1 MVSYESLQSDEK
13 GLASVTTNDGSPM
26 DRRSSKTTQKVCF
39 NATGQ
44 PKTGLVLTGGG
55 ARAAYQV
62 GVLKAISK
70 LVFKSHCGNPFPII
84 TGTSAGA
91 INATVFASYAQTPS
105 MGIRSLEKV
114 WQSFSVDKI
123 FRSDFRGIVKNAARW
138 SKSIFVQDYHKTRQL
153 SLLNNQPLVNLLAK
167 VVHYD
172 NIQKSIDANCLEAI
186 CVTASGY
193 SSGQS
198 VSFFQGKSEIQG
210 WKRHRRI
217 GCQVNIKREHLLASS
232 AIPLVFPAVKVN
244 REFFGDG
251 SVRFLSPLSPAIHL
265 GAERILVVGVDP
277 INSDPENRPEK
288 IHYPTTAD
296 IAGHVLDS
304 VFIDSLDSDLE
315 RIRRINKTLELIPKE
330 IREKE
335 TNLKPIETLSI
346 SPSKDLSELSGKY
359 FHTLPPMV
367 KFFFRRIGIDDD
379 EGSTVLS
386 YLLFE
391 SLYTKELIELGF
403 KDAMEK
409 SKEIVDFFG
418 S

>member
-1 MVSYESLQSDEK
+1 MSANSINPNTSKIATDSNSQPIE
-13 GLASVTTNDGSPM
+13 
-26 DRRSSKTTQKVCF
+26 RRSTALTEKVCY
-39 NATGQ
+39 NAIDQ

-62 GVLKAISK
+62 GVLKALSE
-70 LVFKSHCGNPFPII
+70 LVFKPHCGNPFPII

-91 INATVFASYAQTPS
+91 INATVFASYAQTPRV
-105 MGIRSLEKV
+105 GIKSLERV
-114 WQSFSVDKI
+114 WQSFTVDQV
-123 FRSDFRGIVKNAARW
+123 FRSDFTGIVKNAARW
-138 SKSIFVQDYHKTRQL
+138 TKSLFVQDYHKTKQL
-153 SLLNNQPLVNLLAK
+153 SLLNNQPLVDLLSRVIHYGNLQKAI
-167 VVHYD
+167 D
-172 NIQKSIDANCLEAI
+172 NRCLDAI

-193 SSGQS
+193 TSGQS
-198 VSFFQGKSEIQG
+198 VSFFQSNQSIKA

-217 GCQVNIKREHLLASS
+217 GCRTQLERKHLLASA

-277 INSDPENRPEK
+277 IRDHNTIRPKELF
-288 IHYPTTAD
+288 YPTTAD

-315 RIRRINKTLELIPKE
+315 RINRVNKTLDLIPEEVRKTQ
-330 IREKE
+330 
-335 TNLKPIETLSI
+335 TNLRPIETLSI
-346 SPSKDLSELSGKY
+346 SPSQDLSELSSKY
-359 FHTLPPMV
+359 FHTLPAMV
-367 KFFFRRIGIDDD
+367 KFFFKRIGIDSS

-391 SLYTKELIELGF
+391 GLYTQELIDLGYN
-403 KDAMEK
+403 DAMQK
-409 SKEIVDFFG
+409 ADVIKRFF
-418 S
+418 SQ

>member
-1 MVSYESLQSDEK
+1 MVNGQDKKQPSNNQSSDFVERRSESLTPR
-13 GLASVTTNDGSPM
+13 VCYNDH
-26 DRRSSKTTQKVCF
+26 
-39 NATGQ
+39 NQ

-70 LVFKSHCGNPFPII
+70 LVFKTHCGNPFPII

-91 INATVFASYAQTPS
+91 INATVMASYAQSPGV
-105 MGIRSLEKV
+105 GIRNLEKV
-114 WQSFSVDKI
+114 WKNFTVDKV
-123 FRSDFRGIVKNAARW
+123 FRADFRGIVKNAGRW
-138 SKSIFVQDYHKTRQL
+138 TKSIFIHDYHKTRQL
-153 SLLNNQPLVNLLAK
+153 SLLNNKPLQDLLARVIHFDQIDK
-167 VVHYD
+167 A
-172 NIQKSIDANCLEAI
+172 IQSNHLDALCI
-186 CVTASGY
+186 TASGY
-193 SSGQS
+193 TSGQS
-198 VSFFQGKSEIQG
+198 VSFFQGRQELHG

-217 GCQVNIKREHLLASS
+217 GCRANIERKHLLASS

-265 GAERILVVGVDP
+265 GADRILVVGVAP
-277 INSDPENRPEK
+277 IKEEKERRPSDL
-288 IHYPTTAD
+288 IYPTTAD

-304 VFIDSLDSDLE
+304 VFVDSLDSDLE
-315 RIRRINKTLELIPKE
+315 RISRINKTLNLIPDE

-335 TNLKPIETLSI
+335 TNLRKIETLSI

-359 FHTLPPMV
+359 FHALPTMV

-391 SLYTKELIELGF
+391 SLYTRELMELGF
-403 KDAMEK
+403 KDAMDMSE
-409 SKEIVDFFG
+409 SIRDFFD
-418 S
+418 

>member
-1 MVSYESLQSDEK
+1 MQNQNNNSDQNRQGHQNFIE
-13 GLASVTTNDGSPM
+13 
-26 DRRSSKTTQKVCF
+26 RRHQGNTPRVCY
-39 NATGQ
+39 NAVDQ

-70 LVFKSHCGNPFPII
+70 LMFKTHCGNPFPII

-91 INATVFASYAQTPS
+91 INATVLASYAHSPAV
-105 MGIRSLEKV
+105 GIRSLEKV

-123 FRSDFRGIVKNAARW
+123 FRSDFTGIVHNAARW
-138 SKSIFVQDYHKTRQL
+138 TKSIFVSDYHKTRQL
-153 SLLNNQPLVNLLAK
+153 SLLNNTPLKELLAR
-167 VVHYD
+167 VVHYN
-172 NIQKSIDANCLEAI
+172 NIQKAINNNQLDAI

-193 SSGQS
+193 TTGQS
-198 VSFFQGKSEIQG
+198 VSFFQGKDELKS

-217 GCQVNIKREHLLASS
+217 GCKSKIERKHLLASS

-265 GAERILVVGVDP
+265 GADRILVVGVDP
-277 INSDPENRPEK
+277 IKEEK
-288 IHYPTTAD
+288 ERIPNQTMYPTTAD

-304 VFIDSLDSDLE
+304 VFVDSLDSDLE
-315 RIRRINKTLELIPKE
+315 RIRRINKTLNLIPE
-330 IREKE
+330 ETREKE
-335 TNLKPIETLSI
+335 TNLKMLETLSI
-346 SPSKDLSELSGKY
+346 SPTKDLSELSGKY
-359 FHTLPPMV
+359 FHTLPAMV
-367 KFFFRRIGIDDD
+367 KFFFRRIGIDDN

-391 SLYTKELIELGF
+391 NLYTQELLDLGY
-403 KDAMEK
+403 KDAMNMSE
-409 SKEIVDFFG
+409 SIIDFF
-418 S
+418 SSK

>member
-1 MVSYESLQSDEK
+1 MQDNSSNNNQPNDE
-13 GLASVTTNDGSPM
+13 NFIE
-26 DRRSSKTTQKVCF
+26 RRQEGNTPRVCY
-39 NATGQ
+39 NAVGQ

-70 LVFKSHCGNPFPII
+70 LIFKTHCGNPFPII

-91 INATVFASYAQTPS
+91 INATVLASYAHSPAV
-105 MGIRSLEKV
+105 GIRSLEKV
-114 WQSFSVDKI
+114 WQSFSVDKV
-123 FRSDFRGIVKNAARW
+123 FRSDFRGIVHNAARW
-138 SKSIFVQDYHKTRQL
+138 TKSIFVTDYHKTRQL
-153 SLLNNQPLVNLLAK
+153 SLLNNKPLKDLLAR
-167 VVHYD
+167 VVHYE
-172 NIQKSIDANCLEAI
+172 NIQKAIDANQLDAI

-193 SSGQS
+193 TTGQS
-198 VSFFQGKSEIQG
+198 VSFFQGKEELNS
-210 WKRHRRI
+210 WKRHRRV
-217 GCQVNIKREHLLASS
+217 GSRNMIKRKHLLASS

-265 GAERILVVGVDP
+265 GADRILVVGVDP
-277 INSDPENRPEK
+277 IKEERERRPKETM
-288 IHYPTTAD
+288 YPTTAD

-304 VFIDSLDSDLE
+304 VFVDSLDSDLE
-315 RIRRINKTLELIPKE
+315 RIERINKTLNLIPKE
-330 IREKE
+330 TREKE
-335 TNLKPIETLSI
+335 TNLKMIETLSI
-346 SPSKDLSELSGKY
+346 SPTKDLSELSGKY

-391 SLYTKELIELGF
+391 SLYTQELIDLGYN
-403 KDAMEK
+403 DAMDMSESIIK
-409 SKEIVDFFG
+409 FFE
-418 S
+418 

>member
-1 MVSYESLQSDEK
+1 MS
-13 GLASVTTNDGSPM
+13 TTTANIDAHHSGNPNFIE
-26 DRRSSKTTQKVCF
+26 RRSTVQTDKVCY
-39 NATGQ
+39 NAIGQ

-62 GVLKAISK
+62 GVLKAISE
-70 LVFKSHCGNPFPII
+70 LVFKPHCGNPFPII

-91 INATVFASYAQTPS
+91 INATVFASYAQTPRV
-105 MGIRSLEKV
+105 GIKSLERV
-114 WQSFSVDKI
+114 WQSFSVDQV

-138 SKSIFVQDYHKTRQL
+138 TKSLFVQDYHKTRQL
-153 SLLNNQPLVNLLAK
+153 SLLNNRPLVELLSR
-167 VVHYD
+167 VVHYGNLQKAID
-172 NIQKSIDANCLEAI
+172 NHCLDAI

-193 SSGQS
+193 TSGQS
-198 VSFFQGKSEIQG
+198 VSFFQGNESIQG

-217 GCQVNIKREHLLASS
+217 GCKTQLERKHLLASA

-277 INSDPENRPEK
+277 IREENTTRPRELF
-288 IHYPTTAD
+288 YPTTAD

-315 RIRRINKTLELIPKE
+315 RIKRVNKTLNLIPEE
-330 IREKE
+330 IRKTK
-335 TNLKPIETLSI
+335 TNLRPIETLSI
-346 SPSKDLSELSGKY
+346 SPSQDLSELSSKY
-359 FHTLPPMV
+359 FHTLPRMV
-367 KFFFRRIGIDDD
+367 KFFFRRIGIDNT

-391 SLYTKELIELGF
+391 SLYTKELIDLGYH
-403 KDAMEK
+403 DAMQK
-409 SKEIVDFFG
+409 SGEIKDFFNDPT
-418 S
+418 

>member
-1 MVSYESLQSDEK
+1 VSPNVKPTIE
-13 GLASVTTNDGSPM
+13 
-26 DRRSSKTTQKVCF
+26 RRSNSTTQKNCY
-39 NATGQ
+39 NAVGQ

-70 LVFKSHCGNPFPII
+70 LVFKSHCGNPFPIV

-91 INATVFASYAQTPS
+91 INATVFASFAQTPNV
-105 MGIRSLEKV
+105 GIRSLEKV
-114 WQSFSVDKI
+114 WQSFTVDKI

-138 SKSIFVQDYHKTRQL
+138 SKSIFVHDYHKTRQL
-153 SLLNNQPLVNLLAK
+153 SLLNNQPLVELLAK
-167 VVHYD
+167 VVHYQ
-172 NIQKSIDANCLEAI
+172 NIQKAIDANCLDAI

-193 SSGQS
+193 TSGQS
-198 VSFFQGKSEIQG
+198 VSFFQGKDEISG

-217 GCQVNIKREHLLASS
+217 GCKATLERKHLLASS

-277 INSDPENRPEK
+277 IREERGKRPKELF
-288 IHYPTTAD
+288 YPTTAD

-315 RIRRINKTLELIPKE
+315 RINRVNKTLRLIPEE
-330 IREKE
+330 IRKKE

-359 FHTLPPMV
+359 FHTLPNMV

-391 SLYTKELIELGF
+391 SLYTKELIELGYQ
-403 KDAMEK
+403 DAMEK
-409 SKEIVDFFG
+409 SDDIVNFFDN
-418 S
+418 

>member
-1 MVSYESLQSDEK
+1 MQNNGSNNNQLNDENFIERRQK
-13 GLASVTTNDGSPM
+13 GNTP
-26 DRRSSKTTQKVCF
+26 RVCY
-39 NATGQ
+39 NAVGQ

-70 LVFKSHCGNPFPII
+70 LIFNPPCGNPFPII

-91 INATVFASYAQTPS
+91 INATVLASYAHSPAV
-105 MGIRSLEKV
+105 GIRSLEKV
-114 WQSFSVDKI
+114 WQSFSVDKV
-123 FRSDFRGIVKNAARW
+123 FRSDFTGIVHNAARW
-138 SKSIFVQDYHKTRQL
+138 TKSIFVADYHKTRQL
-153 SLLNNQPLVNLLAK
+153 SLLNNKPLKDLLAR

-172 NIQKSIDANCLEAI
+172 NIQKAIDSNQLDAI

-193 SSGQS
+193 TTGQS
-198 VSFFQGKSEIQG
+198 VSFFQGKEELIG

-217 GCQVNIKREHLLASS
+217 GCRSKIERKHLLASS

-265 GAERILVVGVDP
+265 GADRILVVGVDP
-277 INSDPENRPEK
+277 IKEERERRPNETM
-288 IHYPTTAD
+288 YPTTAD

-304 VFIDSLDSDLE
+304 VFVDSLDSDLE
-315 RIRRINKTLELIPKE
+315 RIERINKTLNLIPKE
-330 IREKE
+330 TREKE
-335 TNLKPIETLSI
+335 TNLKMIETLSI
-346 SPSKDLSELSGKY
+346 SPTKDLSELSGKY

-391 SLYTKELIELGF
+391 SLYTQELIDLGYN
-403 KDAMEK
+403 DAINMSE
-409 SKEIVDFFG
+409 SIIDFFE
-418 S
+418 

>member
-1 MVSYESLQSDEK
+1 MVNGQDNIQSSDNKSNSFVE
-13 GLASVTTNDGSPM
+13 
-26 DRRSSKTTQKVCF
+26 RRSDSPTSQFCY
-39 NATGQ
+39 NAKGQ

-70 LVFKSHCGNPFPII
+70 LIFKAHCGNPFPII

-91 INATVFASYAQTPS
+91 INATVLASYAQSPAI
-105 MGIRSLEKV
+105 GIRSLEKV
-114 WQSFSVDKI
+114 WQNFTVDKV
-123 FRSDFRGIVKNAARW
+123 FRADFGGIVRNAGRW
-138 SKSIFVQDYHKTRQL
+138 TKSIFIQDYHKTRQL
-153 SLLNNQPLVNLLAK
+153 SLLNNKPLKDLLTR
-167 VVHYD
+167 VIHYD
-172 NIQKSIDANCLEAI
+172 HIDKAIQSNHLDALCI
-186 CVTASGY
+186 TASGY
-193 SSGQS
+193 TTGQS
-198 VSFFQGKSEIQG
+198 VSFFQGKQELHG

-217 GCQVNIKREHLLASS
+217 GCRATIERKHLLASS
-232 AIPLVFPAVKVN
+232 AIPLVFPAVKIN

-277 INSDPENRPEK
+277 IKEERERRPNNLF
-288 IHYPTTAD
+288 YPTTAD

-304 VFIDSLDSDLE
+304 VFVDSLDSDLE
-315 RIRRINKTLELIPKE
+315 RINRINKTLNLIPE
-330 IREKE
+330 DVREKE
-335 TNLKPIETLSI
+335 TNLRTIKTLSI

-391 SLYTKELIELGF
+391 SLYTKELLNLGYQ
-403 KDAMEK
+403 DAMDM
-409 SKEIVDFFG
+409 SDSIVQFFE
-418 S
+418 

>member
-1 MVSYESLQSDEK
+1 MANGQDKNQPSPSES
-13 GLASVTTNDGSPM
+13 NDFVE
-26 DRRSSKTTQKVCF
+26 RRSDSPTPRVCY
-39 NATGQ
+39 NAHGQ

-70 LVFKSHCGNPFPII
+70 LVFKTHCGNPFPII

-91 INATVFASYAQTPS
+91 INATVLASYAQSPGV
-105 MGIRSLEKV
+105 GIRSLEKV
-114 WQSFSVDKI
+114 WQNFTVDKV
-123 FRSDFRGIVKNAARW
+123 FRSDFGGIVRNAGRW
-138 SKSIFVQDYHKTRQL
+138 TKSIFIHDYHKTRQL
-153 SLLNNQPLVNLLAK
+153 SLLNNKPLKDLLAR

-172 NIQKSIDANCLEAI
+172 HIDKAIQSNHLDAL

-193 SSGQS
+193 TTGQS
-198 VSFFQGKSEIQG
+198 VSFFQGKQELHG

-217 GCQVNIKREHLLASS
+217 GCRANIQRKHLLASS
-232 AIPLVFPAVKVN
+232 AIPLVFPAIKVN

-251 SVRFLSPLSPAIHL
+251 SVRFLSPISPAIHL

-277 INSDPENRPEK
+277 IKEERERRPNTLV
-288 IHYPTTAD
+288 YPTTAD

-304 VFIDSLDSDLE
+304 VFVDSLDSDLE
-315 RIRRINKTLELIPKE
+315 RISRINKTLNLIPDE

-335 TNLKPIETLSI
+335 TNLRTIETLSI
-346 SPSKDLSELSGKY
+346 SPSKDLSELAGKY
-359 FHTLPPMV
+359 FHTLPGMV
-367 KFFFRRIGIDDD
+367 KFFFRRIGIDDE

-391 SLYTKELIELGF
+391 SLYTRELIDLGF
-403 KDAMEK
+403 KDAMEM
-409 SKEIVDFFG
+409 SESIRQFFD
-418 S
+418 

>member
-1 MVSYESLQSDEK
+1 MSQEDDSFVE
-13 GLASVTTNDGSPM
+13 
-26 DRRSSKTTQKVCF
+26 RRSDSLTSH
-39 NATGQ
+39 AHGQ

-70 LVFKSHCGNPFPII
+70 LIFKTHSGNPFPII

-91 INATVFASYAQTPS
+91 INATVLASYAQSPS
-105 MGIRSLEKV
+105 VGIRSLEKV
-114 WQSFSVDKI
+114 WQNFSVDQV
-123 FRSDFRGIVKNAARW
+123 FRADFRGIVKNAARW
-138 SKSIFVQDYHKTRQL
+138 TKSIFIHDYHKTRQL
-153 SLLNNQPLVNLLAK
+153 SLLNNQPLRNLLAR

-172 NIQKSIDANCLEAI
+172 HIEKAINGNHLDALCI
-186 CVTASGY
+186 TASGY
-193 SSGQS
+193 TTGQS
-198 VSFFQGKSEIQG
+198 VSFFQGKQELHG

-217 GCQVNIKREHLLASS
+217 GCKAKIERKHLLASS
-232 AIPLVFPAVKVN
+232 AIPLVFPAVRIN

-265 GAERILVVGVDP
+265 GAERILIVGVDP
-277 INSDPENRPEK
+277 IKEERERRPNDL
-288 IHYPTTAD
+288 IYPTTAD

-304 VFIDSLDSDLE
+304 VFVDSLDSDLE
-315 RIRRINKTLELIPKE
+315 RISRINKTLSLIPDE

-335 TNLKPIETLSI
+335 TNLRVIQTLSI

-359 FHTLPPMV
+359 FHTLPGIV

-391 SLYTKELIELGF
+391 SLYTRELIELGF
-403 KDAMEK
+403 NDAMDM
-409 SKEIVDFFG
+409 SDSIVKFFD
-418 S
+418 

>member
-1 MVSYESLQSDEK
+1 MANNQNDHGQTNLEQDSFVERRSDE
-13 GLASVTTNDGSPM
+13 LTS
-26 DRRSSKTTQKVCF
+26 KVCY
-39 NATGQ
+39 NAIGQ

-70 LVFKSHCGNPFPII
+70 LVFKTHCGNPFPII

-91 INATVFASYAQTPS
+91 INATVLASYAQNPAV
-105 MGIRSLEKV
+105 GIRSLEKV
-114 WQSFSVDKI
+114 WLNFSVDKI
-123 FRSDFRGIVKNAARW
+123 FRSDFTGIVRNAGRW
-138 SKSIFVQDYHKTRQL
+138 TKSIFIHDYHKKRQL
-153 SLLNNQPLVNLLAK
+153 SLLNNEPLKDLLAR

-172 NIQKSIDANCLEAI
+172 NIQKAIDSNHLDALCI
-186 CVTASGY
+186 TASGY
-193 SSGQS
+193 TTGQS
-198 VSFFQGKSEIQG
+198 VSFFQGKQELHG

-217 GCQVNIKREHLLASS
+217 GCKAIIERKHLLASS

-277 INSDPENRPEK
+277 INEEK
-288 IHYPTTAD
+288 DRHPKDLVYPTTAD

-304 VFIDSLDSDLE
+304 VFVDSLDSDLE
-315 RIRRINKTLELIPKE
+315 RISRINKTLNLIPQE
-330 IREKE
+330 VREKE
-335 TNLKPIETLSI
+335 TNLRTIETLSI
-346 SPSKDLSELSGKY
+346 SPSKDLSALSGKY
-359 FHTLPPMV
+359 FHTLPAMV

-391 SLYTKELIELGF
+391 SLYTKELLELGYA
-403 KDAMEK
+403 DAMEM
-409 SKEIVDFFG
+409 SDSIIQFFE
-418 S
+418 

>member
-1 MVSYESLQSDEK
+1 MSSKDKNSEGTSSE
-13 GLASVTTNDGSPM
+13 GSEFV
-26 DRRSSKTTQKVCF
+26 DRRSTTHSPRVCY
-39 NATGQ
+39 NAQGQ

-70 LVFKSHCGNPFPII
+70 LIFKSYCGNPFPII

-91 INATVFASYAQTPS
+91 INATVLASYAQTPAV
-105 MGIRSLEKV
+105 GIRSLEKV
-114 WQSFSVDKI
+114 WQNFTVDKV
-123 FRSDFRGIVKNAARW
+123 FRSDFSGMLKNAGRW
-138 SKSIFVQDYHKTRQL
+138 TKSIFIHDYHKTRQL
-153 SLLNNQPLVNLLAK
+153 SLLNNQPLKDLLAR
-167 VVHYD
+167 VIHYD
-172 NIQKSIDANCLEAI
+172 NIQKVIDSKHLDAI
-186 CVTASGY
+186 CITASGY
-193 SSGQS
+193 TTGQS
-198 VSFFQGKSEIQG
+198 VSFFQGKPELSG

-217 GCQVNIKREHLLASS
+217 GCKAKIERKHLLASS

-277 INSDPENRPEK
+277 IKEEKERRPNDLV
-288 IHYPTTAD
+288 YPTTAD

-304 VFIDSLDSDLE
+304 VFVDSLDSDLE
-315 RIRRINKTLELIPKE
+315 RIGRINKTLKLIPKDV
-330 IREKE
+330 RDKE
-335 TNLKPIETLSI
+335 TNLRTIETLSI

-359 FHTLPPMV
+359 FHALPKMV
-367 KFFFRRIGIDDD
+367 KFFFRRLGIDDE

-391 SLYTKELIELGF
+391 NVYTQELINLGF
-403 KDAMEK
+403 KDAMDESDSIK
-409 SKEIVDFFG
+409 HFFE
-418 S
+418 

>member
-1 MVSYESLQSDEK
+1 MS
-13 GLASVTTNDGSPM
+13 TTTANIDAHHSGNPNFIE
-26 DRRSSKTTQKVCF
+26 RRSSVQTDKVCY
-39 NATGQ
+39 NAIGQ

-62 GVLKAISK
+62 GVLKAISE
-70 LVFKSHCGNPFPII
+70 LEFKPHCGNPFPII

-91 INATVFASYAQTPS
+91 INATVFASYAQTPRV
-105 MGIRSLEKV
+105 GIKSLERV
-114 WQSFSVDKI
+114 WQSFSVDQV

-138 SKSIFVQDYHKTRQL
+138 TKSLFVQDYHKTRQL
-153 SLLNNQPLVNLLAK
+153 SLLNNRPLVELLSR
-167 VVHYD
+167 VVHYGNLQKAID
-172 NIQKSIDANCLEAI
+172 NHCLDAI

-193 SSGQS
+193 TSGQS
-198 VSFFQGKSEIQG
+198 VSFFQGNESIQG

-217 GCQVNIKREHLLASS
+217 GCKTQLERKHLLASA

-277 INSDPENRPEK
+277 IREENTARPRELF
-288 IHYPTTAD
+288 YPTTAD

-315 RIRRINKTLELIPKE
+315 RIKRVNKTLNLIPEE
-330 IREKE
+330 IRKTK
-335 TNLKPIETLSI
+335 TNLRPIETLSI
-346 SPSKDLSELSGKY
+346 SPSQDLSELSSKY
-359 FHTLPPMV
+359 FHTLPRMV
-367 KFFFRRIGIDDD
+367 KFFFRRIGIDNT

-391 SLYTKELIELGF
+391 SLYTKELIDLGYHDAMQKSGEISAFF
-403 KDAMEK
+403 KD
-409 SKEIVDFFG
+409 
-418 S
+418 

>member
-1 MVSYESLQSDEK
+1 MQNEQKNRAISDSDK
-13 GLASVTTNDGSPM
+13 SNLIQ
-26 DRRSSKTTQKVCF
+26 RRSDSQTSKVCY
-39 NATGQ
+39 NSQGQ

-70 LVFKSHCGNPFPII
+70 LVFNSQCGNPFPII

-91 INATVFASYAQTPS
+91 INATVLASYANSPS
-105 MGIRSLEKV
+105 VGIRSLEKV
-114 WQSFSVDKI
+114 WQNFSVDKI
-123 FRSDFRGIVKNAARW
+123 FRSDFSGIVLNAARW
-138 SKSIFVQDYHKTRQL
+138 TKSIFIQDYHKTKQL
-153 SLLNNQPLVNLLAK
+153 SLLNNRPLKDLLAR
-167 VVHYD
+167 VIHYN
-172 NIQKSIDANCLEAI
+172 NIQRAIDNNQLDALCI
-186 CVTASGY
+186 TASGY
-193 SSGQS
+193 TTGQS
-198 VSFFQGKSEIQG
+198 VSFFQGKSEIPS

-217 GCQVNIKREHLLASS
+217 GCQTQIERKHLLASS

-265 GAERILVVGVDP
+265 GADRILVVGVDP
-277 INSDPENRPEK
+277 IKEEKDRRPRTT
-288 IHYPTTAD
+288 HYPTTAD

-304 VFIDSLDSDLE
+304 VFVDSLDSDLE
-315 RIRRINKTLELIPKE
+315 RIERINSTLDLIPEDTRK
-330 IREKE
+330 KK
-335 TNLKPIETLSI
+335 TNLRKIETLSI
-346 SPSKDLSELSGKY
+346 SPTKDLSELSGKY

-391 SLYTKELIELGF
+391 SLYTRELLELGF
-403 KDAMEK
+403 NDAMEQAE
-409 SKEIVDFFG
+409 EIINFFN
-418 S
+418 

>member
-1 MVSYESLQSDEK
+1 MTIGNNGNSEQSS
-13 GLASVTTNDGSPM
+13 GNPASSVITNTS
-26 DRRSSKTTQKVCF
+26 
-39 NATGQ
+39 
-44 PKTGLVLTGGG
+44 KTGLVLTGGG

-62 GVLKAISK
+62 GVLKALSN
-70 LVFKSHCGNPFPII
+70 LVIKPLHGNPFPII

-91 INATVFASYAQTPS
+91 INATVLASYAQTPT
-105 MGIRSLEKV
+105 MGVRSLEKV
-114 WQSFSVDKI
+114 WRNFSVDKV
-123 FRSDFRGIVKNAARW
+123 FRSDFRGIVRNAARW
-138 SKSIFVQDYHKTRQL
+138 TKSVFMNDYHKKRQL
-153 SLLNNQPLVNLLAK
+153 SLLNNQPLVDLLDR

-172 NIQKSIDANCLEAI
+172 NIQKAIDNQCLEAI

-193 SSGQS
+193 TSGQS
-198 VSFFQGKSEIQG
+198 VSFFQGKKDLSG

-217 GCQVNIKREHLLASS
+217 GCEATLSRTHLLASS

-265 GAERILVVGVDP
+265 GADRILVVGVDP
-277 INSDPENRPEK
+277 IKEDRERRTKEVF
-288 IHYPTTAD
+288 YPTTAD

-315 RIRRINKTLELIPKE
+315 RINRVNKTLKLIPKN

-346 SPSKDLSELSGKY
+346 SPSKDLSELSGKH

-391 SLYTKELIELGF
+391 SSYTNELIELGF
-403 KDAMEK
+403 QDAMDMSE
-409 SKEIVDFFG
+409 EIIEFFR
-418 S
+418 

>member
-1 MVSYESLQSDEK
+1 M
-13 GLASVTTNDGSPM
+13 ASVTSNSDEFIE
-26 DRRSSKTTQKVCF
+26 RRSAELTPRICY
-39 NATGQ
+39 NAQGQ

-62 GVLKAISK
+62 GVLKAIAK
-70 LVFKSHCGNPFPII
+70 LIVKSHCGNPFPII

-91 INATVFASYAQTPS
+91 INATVLASYAHAPAV
-105 MGIRSLEKV
+105 GIRSLEKV
-114 WQSFSVDKI
+114 WQNFSVDQV
-123 FRSDFRGIVKNAARW
+123 FRSDFRGIVRNAGRW
-138 SKSIFVQDYHKTRQL
+138 TKSLFVHDYHKRRQL
-153 SLLNNQPLVNLLAK
+153 SLLNNNPLKDLLAR
-167 VVHYD
+167 VIHYD
-172 NIQKSIDANCLEAI
+172 NIQKMIDAKHLDAI
-186 CVTASGY
+186 CITASGY
-193 SSGQS
+193 TTGQS
-198 VSFFQGKSEIQG
+198 VSFFQGRSDLIG

-217 GCQVNIKREHLLASS
+217 GCKANIERKHLLASS

-277 INSDPENRPEK
+277 IKEERERRPNDLF
-288 IHYPTTAD
+288 YPTTAD

-304 VFIDSLDSDLE
+304 VFVDSLDSDIE
-315 RIRRINKTLELIPKE
+315 RTGRINETLKLIPEE
-330 IREKE
+330 IRNKE
-335 TNLKPIETLSI
+335 TNLRPIEILSI
-346 SPSKDLSELSGKY
+346 SPSQNLSELSGKY
-359 FHTLPPMV
+359 FHTLPKIV

-391 SLYTKELIELGF
+391 SLYTQELINLGF
-403 KDAMEK
+403 NDAMDM
-409 SKEIVDFFG
+409 SDSIVQFFE